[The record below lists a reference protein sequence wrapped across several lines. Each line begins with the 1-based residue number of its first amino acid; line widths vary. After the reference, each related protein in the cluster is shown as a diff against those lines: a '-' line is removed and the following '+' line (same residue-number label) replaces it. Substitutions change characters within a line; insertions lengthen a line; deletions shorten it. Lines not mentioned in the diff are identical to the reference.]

1 MEPVK
6 ITEEEK
12 EAIQLIQSS
21 IQALDE
27 HVQIQLSAR
36 GELTHQKNNW
46 WLNFREKYEV
56 TDVQILIITPDGVV
70 QEKQRRG

>member
-12 EAIQLIQSS
+12 KEIQLIQSS

-27 HVQIQLSAR
+27 HVQIQISAR
-36 GELTHQKNNW
+36 GELTNQKNKW
-46 WLNFREKYEV
+46 WLNIREKYDLNSSGGLV
-56 TDVQILIITPDGVV
+56 ITPEGLIRD
-70 QEKQRRG
+70 K